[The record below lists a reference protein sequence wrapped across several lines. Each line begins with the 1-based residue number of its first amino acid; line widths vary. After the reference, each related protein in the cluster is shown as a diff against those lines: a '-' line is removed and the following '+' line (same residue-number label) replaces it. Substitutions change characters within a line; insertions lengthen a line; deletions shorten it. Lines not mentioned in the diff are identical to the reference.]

1 MRLLLLGHCSY
12 YTVANLSEA
21 IRNYIPVIKV
31 TAADPVKPGGGLL
44 SEEDG
49 KAFDEVISLPVKRH
63 IKISSGNRI
72 HSLSEIFKDKAK
84 RNSLLKNLFLI
95 RFRSVF
101 NQINSNAEEI
111 IHSEKIKSLFSNYD
125 IFHFHYLSPEYLYN
139 VRYIPSDKKVIM
151 TFWGSDLYQ
160 ISGTEN
166 YRKQLEAFDRADIIT
181 VNALEIKE
189 TVLAKYGRNLED
201 KIRFSDF
208 GLNEAKLKRLN
219 SENREKYVSDFR
231 KKNNIDANKIV
242 ITIGYSGSSKQKHI
256 EILKILDTLDETYK
270 KRIYALIP
278 LTYGLQ
284 FEEKDYPEK
293 VKKVSD
299 EAEFETLILENYM
312 TEEELARFTFSS
324 DITLNLRDTDAL
336 NASMLESLYAGNIL
350 VNGAW
355 LPYGKL
361 RRLGVYFREIDRI
374 SELKELIP
382 FLFDNFEKEKSN
394 TSVNAEIIRKNFL
407 YDNFIKDWEA
417 VYLNVSTNMNQ
428 NKY

>member
-21 IRNYIPVIKV
+21 IRNYIPGIKV

-208 GLNEAKLKRLN
+208 GLNEAKLNRLN

-231 KKNNIDANKIV
+231 KKNNIDADKIV